1 MRRQGFTLVEVLTV
15 IAIIALLAAILFPVF
30 SQARSRGA
38 IARDTSNLRQIMKA
52 LEAYAMDHGQNYPPG
67 DPIGLDNVEPFITQT
82 LSYVKDRRVF
92 SDSQKNS
99 VVYIHSM
106 RYDVGVPIDHNG
118 SHLNRNSYQAFFRG
132 PDGKYD
138 LEATHADNSDNLWVD
153 YDNQRVVQFRKVQAG
168 LQ

>member
-1 MRRQGFTLVEVLTV
+1 MRQRGFTLVEVLTV

-30 SQARSRGA
+30 AQARSRGA

-52 LEAYAMDHGQNYPPG
+52 LEAYSMDHGEKYPPG
-67 DPIGLDNVEPFITQT
+67 DPIGLDNVDPFITQT
-82 LSYVKDRRVF
+82 LSYVKDQRVY
-92 SDSQKNS
+92 SDSQKNG

-106 RYDVGVPIDHNG
+106 HYDEGVPIDHKTT
-118 SHLNRNSYQAFFRG
+118 HLNPNSYQAFFKG

-138 LEATHADNSDNLWVD
+138 LEATHGDNADNLWVD
-153 YDNQRVVQFRKVQAG
+153 YANQRVVQFRKVQAG